1 MKKRLARRLSTL
13 LTAFVLLLGLML
25 PASAVHT
32 VVRTIGDDLSA
43 LENTN
48 SCSMCKRMIINAGIE
63 TVVVRNTADEYT
75 VISVEDWIE
84 NDESLDGVRGY

>member
-1 MKKRLARRLSTL
+1 
-13 LTAFVLLLGLML
+13 
-25 PASAVHT
+25 
-32 VVRTIGDDLSA
+32 
-43 LENTN
+43 
-48 SCSMCKRMIINAGIE
+48 MCKRMIINAGIE